1 MLLQTSSS
9 RLFQDL
15 IVYATFPW
23 RQLHLMWLKRGVVFM
38 LSSVKL
44 HGYASLESFI
54 RLHKSWDFC
63 LYKRGRILWGSLKWI
78 TRENYLRQRIPVP
91 RDIFLNLFKV
101 RARAAKVIFVCCF
114 RDPRGLLS
122 REPDMFR
129 LLTAIIV
136 ISARSRY
143 SSAAVVDI
151 FFLFFYQGFPL
162 VFRIE
167 FHLQKDCSIEVK
179 ISLWD

>member
-1 MLLQTSSS
+1 MI
-9 RLFQDL
+9 F
-15 IVYATFPW
+15 
-23 RQLHLMWLKRGVVFM
+23 
-38 LSSVKL
+38 
-44 HGYASLESFI
+44 
-54 RLHKSWDFC
+54 
-63 LYKRGRILWGSLKWI
+63 
-78 TRENYLRQRIPVP
+78 
-91 RDIFLNLFKV
+91 FLNLFKV

-179 ISLWD
+179 ISL

>member
-38 LSSVKL
+38 VSSVKL

-63 LYKRGRILWGSLKWI
+63 LYKRRRILWGSLKRI
-78 TRENYLRQRIPVP
+78 TRENYLRQRIPVSHYNFFKIYLKFA
-91 RDIFLNLFKV
+91 RVLRRLFLSVVSVTRVVYFHVNLT
-101 RARAAKVIFVCCF
+101 CF
-114 RDPRGLLS
+114 A
-122 REPDMFR
+122 FW
-129 LLTAIIV
+129 
-136 ISARSRY
+136 
-143 SSAAVVDI
+143 
-151 FFLFFYQGFPL
+151 QPL
-162 VFRIE
+162 
-167 FHLQKDCSIEVK
+167 
-179 ISLWD
+179 